1 MLVKGEV
8 KKKDGEP
15 PVNAEVEI
23 KYTGSGEVD
32 KVKVNEDDGSYA
44 AIMKVG
50 TKEDVVLSVKGE
62 DVAFNTRIIAHKE
75 DSVPPVVIKLDMKT
89 EVLQDNQPFPI
100 DDIRYG
106 TNKADLL
113 GSSFLIL
120 NEFAQYLKEHPN
132 MIVEIRGHTD
142 ASGSDQANLA
152 LSMDRAFEVMS
163 YLVQQGIEGK
173 RLSAKGFGETMPIAS
188 NDSEDGRAKNRRT
201 EFFVKSH

>member
-1 MLVKGEV
+1 
-8 KKKDGEP
+8 
-15 PVNAEVEI
+15 
-23 KYTGSGEVD
+23 
-32 KVKVNEDDGSYA
+32 
-44 AIMKVG
+44 
-50 TKEDVVLSVKGE
+50 
-62 DVAFNTRIIAHKE
+62 
-75 DSVPPVVIKLDMKT
+75 MKT